1 MSTSI
6 ICSCKNRN
14 KALNV
19 SLSSWINLPE
29 IEEIIVVDWSSDEN
43 LEHILFLDQRIKLV
57 RVNNQRYFNQI
68 QPLNLAASLVKSE
81 LILKLDSDY
90 IINPYYD
97 FIGKYKPKKGYFSSG
112 YPSEKVEGKA
122 NNFYTFLRGLL
133 FVYKEDFNLVGGYN
147 ETLKEN
153 YAYEDE
159 DIRRRLLKLGLQEKY
174 IDFDFFLIHIP
185 HQDNKRT
192 ENFIGNAVTHE
203 MIDLINSN
211 LSEYYSGE
219 ELKYQADYLIK
230 EIQQSHNQKQ
240 AEQTTNHFVE
250 QGTKWK
256 LFNVTDRYFVA
267 EQIRYE

>member
-14 KALNV
+14 KALSV

-29 IEEIIVVDWSSDEN
+29 ITEIIIVDWSSDEN
-43 LEHILFLDQRIKLV
+43 LEHILCLDERIKLV
-57 RVNNQRYFNQI
+57 RVNNQKHFNQI

-97 FIGKYKPKKGYFSSG
+97 FIGKYKPSKGYFSSG

-122 NNFYTFLRGLL
+122 NNFYAFLRGLL
-133 FVYKEDFNLVGGYN
+133 FVYKEDFDLVGGYN
-147 ETLKEN
+147 ESLKEN

-159 DIRRRLLKLGLQEKY
+159 DICTRLAKLGLQEQY

-185 HQDNKRT
+185 HPDNKRT
-192 ENFIGNAVTHE
+192 ENFIGNAVTEE
-203 MIDLINSN
+203 MINLLNSN
-211 LSEYYSGE
+211 LPKYYSGE
-219 ELKYQADYLIK
+219 ELKYQMDYVIK
-230 EIQQSHNQKQ
+230 EIQQSHNKKRT
-240 AEQTTNHFVE
+240 EQITTHFVKQE
-250 QGTKWK
+250 TKWK